1 MHVIYVIIALAINGF
16 YVIAYILK
24 GEKEKMTISLKRTLS
39 VILCLIMA
47 FSAAA
52 FSFEGKAESKVLIA
66 DAGDDDFTWRLLHG
80 NGELSVDKQN
90 KIQGNGSIF
99 IDMAPDGQSF
109 IADVFA
115 MQTLLEFENPV
126 NINQWD
132 YFEFCLYTEGEFKF
146 DPVIQYNLIDG
157 DYAGY
162 DGYNCGKWLFDR
174 IYVDPDDP
182 DNYND
187 IFKEDGWMR
196 IRNTIAEVLTAKPEA
211 VTVSPDNICKIR
223 FSWLYYSNKVFD
235 EVDWGFDG
243 VIFFNQEF
251 LDARSAAEESMKA
264 KIEAIPVLTDDNYEE
279 NKEAVAALV
288 AEYTSL
294 SEQYANFMPEN
305 FEKYFTAR
313 DFYKNK
319 QMAEDV
325 AAIKAK
331 LEKFSDPKTAIT
343 IENYRS
349 LQGEL
354 ESIDADFLRL
364 DNLYGEGNYGIDK
377 KQIMTTLWNRYHD
390 CESMD
395 KINELLETLPEPENI
410 TLDNKETYEEIARL
424 REDLNDKTIMPNE
437 TAERIEKTGEKI
449 YDLEHPYI
457 LGDVSGDKRITAED
471 ALITLQHAVGKLTL
485 TGNQLLAANVDGNE
499 KVDATDALLILQRT
513 VIKIDKF
520 PIED

>member
-1 MHVIYVIIALAINGF
+1 
-16 YVIAYILK
+16 
-24 GEKEKMTISLKRTLS
+24 MTISLKRTLS

-47 FSAAA
+47 FLAAA

-66 DAGDDDFTWRLLHG
+66 NAGDDDFAWTLIHG
-80 NGELSVDKQN
+80 KGDLSVDKQN

-157 DYAGY
+157 DYEGN
-162 DGYNCGKWLFDR
+162 DGYNCSKWLFDR
-174 IYVDPDDP
+174 TYIDPDGDKEDP
-182 DNYND
+182 NNFTDT
-187 IFKEDGWMR
+187 FKEDGWMR
-196 IRNTIAEVLTAKPEA
+196 IRNTIEEVLAAKA
-211 VTVSPDNICKIR
+211 VTVSPDNIGRMR
-223 FSWLYYSNKVFD
+223 FSWLYYSGQTFD

-364 DNLYGEGNYGIDK
+364 DNLYGEGNYGLDK
-377 KQIMTTLWNRYHD
+377 KQIMTALWNRYHD

-395 KINELLETLPEPENI
+395 KINELLATLPLPENM
-410 TLDNKETYEEIARL
+410 TLENKGVYEQILKL
-424 REDLNDKTIMPNE
+424 REGLNDKTLITE
-437 TAERIEKTGEKI
+437 EIAERLEKTGEAI
-449 YDLEHPYI
+449 YALEHPYV
-457 LGDVSGDKRITAED
+457 LGDITEDDKITAAD
-471 ALITLQHAVGKLTL
+471 ALVALQHAVGKIIL
-485 TGNQLLAANVDGNE
+485 TGNQLLAADVDGNG
-499 KVDATDALLILQRT
+499 KVDANDALLILQKS

-520 PIED
+520 PIEN

>member
-1 MHVIYVIIALAINGF
+1 
-16 YVIAYILK
+16 
-24 GEKEKMTISLKRTLS
+24 MTISLKRTLS

-66 DAGDDDFTWRLLHG
+66 DAGDDDFAWTLIHG
-80 NGELSVDKQN
+80 KGDLSVDKQN

-157 DYAGY
+157 DYEGN
-162 DGYNCGKWLFDR
+162 DGYNCSKWLFDR
-174 IYVDPDDP
+174 TYIDPDGDKEDP
-182 DNYND
+182 NNFTDT
-187 IFKEDGWMR
+187 FKEDGWMR
-196 IRNTIAEVLTAKPEA
+196 IRNTIEEVLAAKA
-211 VTVSPDNICKIR
+211 VTVSPDNIGRMR
-223 FSWLYYSNKVFD
+223 FSWLYYSGQTFD

-294 SEQYANFMPEN
+294 SDQYANFMPEN

-313 DFYKNK
+313 DFYKSK
-319 QMAEDV
+319 EMAADV

-354 ESIDADFLRL
+354 ESINADFLRL
-364 DNLYGEGNYGIDK
+364 DKLYGEGNYGLDK
-377 KQIMTTLWNRYHD
+377 EQIMTPLWNRYHD
-390 CESMD
+390 CESMER
-395 KINELLETLPEPENI
+395 INELLETLPEPENI
-410 TLDNKETYEEIARL
+410 TLDNKGTYEEIARL